1 MTDINLCP
9 DCANENKYC
18 DLHQANEKAVYESAI
33 YAGKH
38 DTVEFRIALHNAR
51 TKDMESI

>member
-1 MTDINLCP
+1 MSDINLCP

-18 DLHQANEKAVYESAI
+18 DLHQVHEKEIYESAI